1 MSKTSP
7 LAQAYNVD
15 FALHTLGWKAFQ
27 DLCAQVCE
35 ESFGHT
41 VSIYREAQDGGQ
53 DAIFLLSEKGAYK
66 EATVQCKFSGKAE
79 QRLKLSDITTELESV
94 KKLVSEG
101 RASTYYFITSMGVDA
116 PIAAGIGQKLHSIG
130 VEKPEV
136 LGREWLT
143 ANIKSSAR
151 LRALV
156 PRVYG
161 LGDLSAI
168 IDERSV
174 AQTRALLGHLIP
186 SLKVYVPTG
195 AHRTAVRTLGD
206 HKLVLLLGPP
216 ATGKSMLAAILATM
230 AIDSD
235 SLECFKCEGPLDMR
249 SRWNPN
255 EPQRLFWVDDAF
267 GPNQLREDYVD
278 AWIEFMPKMKA
289 AIEQGNHFILTS
301 RTHIWNEAKHKL
313 GTRNHP
319 LLTNGKA
326 IVNVGQLSPEER
338 QQILYNHVKAGE
350 QPKRWKIRSKS
361 HLPAL
366 ADEVSLLPE
375 IARRLGD
382 PNYTSGITSI
392 PADLVRFV
400 REPQEFLKGTI
411 QELVVAQQ
419 AAMTLVFLARSRLP
433 VHNVAGDECKLVAE
447 KYATSVAAVT
457 QALEQLEGAFLVKRE
472 ESGQLCWGFF
482 HPTFADAVSGI
493 LSGRPDLVEL
503 YLRGARIETLLAEA
517 VCGGATSV
525 NDAVVVPVAGI
536 ETLISRLLETPDSKD
551 MNERLF
557 QFLNR
562 RAPKNVV
569 QRVLQLAP
577 NLLDRQGSSSPW
589 VGIGRHAEVV
599 LRATAF
605 SMNLL
610 SEDVRVATCQAL
622 EEAALYSFDVSFL
635 SEEPILAMLRPHELM
650 RLTIKLVAMLDDE
663 IPIKIAELTEDAD
676 ADGDIDDQFESVES
690 FVNKLRCLA
699 EEDERI
705 RNRLYELEGDIK
717 TAKTEVEARKSS
729 EESESFF
736 TNLPSATIAEEAKLR
751 SIFSDIDE

>member
-1 MSKTSP
+1 
-7 LAQAYNVD
+7 
-15 FALHTLGWKAFQ
+15 
-27 DLCAQVCE
+27 
-35 ESFGHT
+35 
-41 VSIYREAQDGGQ
+41 
-53 DAIFLLSEKGAYK
+53 
-66 EATVQCKFSGKAE
+66 
-79 QRLKLSDITTELESV
+79 
-94 KKLVSEG
+94 
-101 RASTYYFITSMGVDA
+101 
-116 PIAAGIGQKLHSIG
+116 
-130 VEKPEV
+130 
-136 LGREWLT
+136 
-143 ANIKSSAR
+143 
-151 LRALV
+151 
-156 PRVYG
+156 
-161 LGDLSAI
+161 
-168 IDERSV
+168 
-174 AQTRALLGHLIP
+174 
-186 SLKVYVPTG
+186 
-195 AHRTAVRTLGD
+195 VRTLGD